1 MGRTVCCI
9 GPEVH
14 LHDLLGLGPGS
25 RHARSAGAPD
35 RLLHG
40 LARGG
45 IDAVVIA
52 AHGRP
57 MPGLGHYLELG
68 SDVILT
74 PAEMFDSTPPKS
86 LALLA
91 CWGARVPGQSSGDP
105 LTLATIALARR
116 SRQILVT

>member
-1 MGRTVCCI
+1 
-9 GPEVH
+9 
-14 LHDLLGLGPGS
+14 
-25 RHARSAGAPD
+25 
-35 RLLHG
+35 
-40 LARGG
+40 
-45 IDAVVIA
+45 
-52 AHGRP
+52 

-74 PAEMFDSTPPKS
+74 PAEMFDSIPPKS

-105 LTLATIALARR
+105 SLATIALSRE

>member
-1 MGRTVCCI
+1 VGRTVCCI

-25 RHARSAGAPD
+25 RDARSAGATD
-35 RLLHG
+35 RVLHA
-40 LARGG
+40 LARGSV
-45 IDAVVIA
+45 DAVVIA
-52 AHGRP
+52 APGRP

-68 SDVILT
+68 SDVILY
-74 PAEMFDSTPPKS
+74 ADRDVRLNSTQS

-91 CWGARVPGQSSGDP
+91 CWGARVLGQSSGDP
-105 LTLATIALARR
+105 LTLATIALARG

>member
-74 PAEMFDSTPPKS
+74 PAEMFDSTPPKIVGPPG
-86 LALLA
+86 LLR
-91 CWGARVPGQSSGDP
+91 CEGSWTEQRRPVDP
-105 LTLATIALARR
+105 
-116 SRQILVT
+116 S